1 MNDKKICFISA
12 VNNEIEYEEC
22 IFYINNLNIPQD
34 YEIEIISIRNAKSLT
49 SAYNQAMKQS
59 DAKYKVYLHQDVF
72 IINKN
77 FISDMLDIFKDEK
90 IGMIGMIGAEKIPT
104 NAIWRESKKRCGK
117 VYDNSINGK
126 LKTLDVG
133 EIKEKHKY
141 VEAIDGLIMITQY
154 DIEWRDDI
162 FDGWHFYDISQSA
175 EFLRKKYN
183 IVVPKQDIPWTIHDC
198 GIVDISE
205 GTKYDYYRE
214 KFLDEYSKDIF
225 PLVSILIPAYNRPK
239 FFEKA
244 LESAVLQTYKNIEI
258 IIGDDSTNN
267 ETKEIVKPY
276 LKQYKNIKY
285 IDNNGPLGKL
295 GYNNLCNLVEK
306 SNGEYINILMDDD
319 VFKKDKIE
327 KMINYYLNYDGLSLV
342 TSSREIVNENGEI
355 IKDIN
360 LYNKLV
366 EKDTI
371 FDRNYVGF
379 LMLTKG
385 INLLGEPTTALIKK
399 SYIEGKFATYLGYPY
414 KGLLDIAQWLQCLTK
429 GDVAYISEPLSYF
442 RWHSNQNQKNQ
453 NIKLVCIIDMYNM
466 LKSSY
471 EKGYFIQNELDFRI
485 SLDNW
490 KLMAKNLMNKY
501 NAKKGFRYYEL
512 IRCID
517 EAEQILKRHMCNVCG
532 KSIYKFSPYRGK
544 KAPED
549 IKKFNI
555 IGSDIINFQCP
566 YCGSNDRERHLFLYM
581 EELELFKN
589 INNLKILHI
598 APEINVYKK
607 IKSLNPLEYICGDL
621 FTERYDIDINTID
634 ITKIQYNEGY
644 FDMVICN
651 HVLEHIENDMDAMKE
666 IFRVLKKDGIA
677 ILQTPY
683 SENIEK
689 SLEDECINTDE
700 LRFKYYGQE
709 DHVRIYGLDLFTRL
723 KNSGFKLNILKHKE
737 LFDSQISKY
746 IGVNER
752 ESLIMVKK

>member
-1 MNDKKICFISA
+1 
-12 VNNEIEYEEC
+12 
-22 IFYINNLNIPQD
+22 
-34 YEIEIISIRNAKSLT
+34 
-49 SAYNQAMKQS
+49 MKQS

-77 FISDMLDIFKDEK
+77 FIEDILKIFNDKK
-90 IGMIGMIGAEKIPT
+90 IGLIGMIGAEKIPT
-104 NAIWRESKKRCGK
+104 NAIWWEANKRCGK
-117 VYDNSINGK
+117 VYNKNDQSINSK
-126 LKTLDVG
+126 LRILDFG
-133 EIKEKHKY
+133 DINEKYKY
-141 VEAIDGLIMITQY
+141 VQAIDGLIMVTQY

-162 FDGWHFYDISQSA
+162 FDGWQFYDISQSA
-175 EFLRKKYN
+175 EFLRKEYDV
-183 IVVPKQDIPWTIHDC
+183 VVPKQDNPWVIYDC
-198 GIVDISE
+198 DILDIQNAE
-205 GTKYDYYRE
+205 YNYYRE

-225 PLVSILIPAYNRPK
+225 PLVSILIPTYNRPK
-239 FFEKA
+239 FFKEA
-244 LESAVLQTYKNIEI
+244 LDSAVLQTYKNIEI
-258 IIGDDSTNN
+258 IIGDDSTN
-267 ETKEIVKPY
+267 EKTKEIVKSY
-276 LKQYKNIKY
+276 LKEYKNIKY

-295 GYNNLCNLVEK
+295 GYNNICNLVEK

-327 KMINYYLNYDGLSLV
+327 KMMNYYLNYDGLSLV
-342 TSSREIVNENGEI
+342 TSSREIINENGEI

-371 FDRNYVGF
+371 LYRNYVGF
-379 LMLTKG
+379 LMVKKG

-399 SYIEGKFATYLGYPY
+399 SYIEGKFATYLGHPY

-442 RWHSNQNQKNQ
+442 RWHPNQNQKNQ

-471 EKGYFIQNELDFRI
+471 EEGYFIQNELDFRT

-490 KLMAKNLMNKY
+490 KLIAKELINKY
-501 NAKKGFRYYEL
+501 NGKKGFRYYEL

-517 EAEQILKRHMCNVCG
+517 EAEQILKRHMCNICEEY
-532 KSIYKFSPYRGK
+532 IYKFSPYRGK
-544 KAPED
+544 KASED

-581 EELELFKN
+581 EEIELFKK

-598 APEINVYKK
+598 APEINLYKK

-621 FTERYDIDINTID
+621 FTERYDIDINKID
-634 ITKIQYNEGY
+634 ITKMQYNEEY

-689 SLEDECINTDE
+689 SFEEESINTDE

-723 KNSGFKLNILKHKE
+723 ENSGFKLNILKHKE

-746 IGVNER
+746 IGVNEK
-752 ESLIMVKK
+752 ENLIMVKK